1 MRKVLKAVFAVFA
14 RQRPPAEVG
23 LPAAIAPTV
32 PDAPQN
38 GGRKRTIR
46 AELPADRLSNGSLT
60 VQDEDGR
67 MVLGPHPVVCAVDK
81 VFAARAGN
89 PDASR
94 RRPFGDVPTGRYRYL
109 GPTRPGD
116 VALPTDENTGLHPV
130 LVFRAIDGEAAVA
143 EAAGRGDLLLHG
155 GPAEQTLGTLRLA
168 DDILA
173 AVLASI
179 TPGPG
184 GSTVVTLVVADSPQ
198 VVASLPPQPRRTT
211 PSGPFPPR
219 PKAAARSPSPEP
231 QRPAETGVD
240 PMEGFLLSYAIGWPV
255 NATPGSILGAVLHQE
270 ERRHDDSAERLRA
283 ANVPVLR
290 DDGRSP
296 QDQSKNT
303 GGQPGG
309 SVGVRPED
317 SPWMDSGHKPPTA
330 VIEAPHADTP
340 PPVSDPTSTSHYAP
354 SGGAYDR

>member
-1 MRKVLKAVFAVFA
+1 MCKILKAILAVFA
-14 RQRPPAEVG
+14 RQRPPA
-23 LPAAIAPTV
+23 AA
-32 PDAPQN
+32 PDAPQD

-46 AELPADRLSNGSLT
+46 AELPADRLSNGTLT

-67 MVLGPHPVVCAVDK
+67 VVLGPHPVVCAVDK

-94 RRPFGDVPTGRYRYL
+94 RRPFGDIPTGRYRYL
-109 GPTRPGD
+109 GLARPGD
-116 VALPTDENTGLHPV
+116 VALPIDENTGLHPI
-130 LVFRAIDGEAAVA
+130 LVFRAIDGEAAMA

-155 GPAEQTLGTLRLA
+155 GLAEPTLGTLRLA
-168 DDILA
+168 DDLLA

-179 TPGPG
+179 TPGPA
-184 GSTVVTLVVADSPQ
+184 GSTLVTLVVVDSPQ
-198 VVASLPPQPRRTT
+198 AAAGPLPQPRRTT

-219 PKAAARSPSPEP
+219 PEAAGRSPSPKP
-231 QRPAETGVD
+231 QQLTETTTD
-240 PMEGFLLSYAIGWPV
+240 SMDGFLLSYVIGWPM

-283 ANVPVLR
+283 ADIPVLR

-296 QDQSKNT
+296 QDQSKGS

-309 SVGVRPED
+309 SVDVQPED
-317 SPWMDSGHKPPTA
+317 SPRVNGGHKPSAA
-330 VIEAPHADTP
+330 VTGAPQADTP
-340 PPVSDPTSTSHYAP
+340 PQVPDPTSTSHYAP